1 MTSRERGTL
10 GRFTW
15 RIAAAGLAMAALL
28 GPSMSLQAAQAQTPA
43 SATRLANVE
52 GPQVTIDNFSFSPA
66 TLTVPRG
73 TTVTWTNQD
82 DMVHT
87 VTAAD
92 RAFSSTGLEA
102 GDTYAHTFTAPGTYT
117 YFCALHPRMTATV
130 IVQ

>member
-1 MTSRERGTL
+1 MTSRGHVTFKRVVLRGAVLCL
-10 GRFTW
+10 GVT
-15 RIAAAGLAMAALL
+15 ALL
-28 GPSMSLQAAQAQTPA
+28 GLSMSLQAAQAQTPA

-52 GPQVTIDNFSFSPA
+52 PPQVTIDNFSFNPA
-66 TLTVPRG
+66 TLTVPNG

-87 VTAAD
+87 VTEAN
-92 RAFSSTGLEA
+92 RGFSSQGLET

-130 IVQ
+130 VVK